1 MYSHLLSFL
10 KRPILKEV
18 SWYTFG
24 QIGVQVFAFLGV
36 IVTARYLGPTNLGLY
51 SFVQNYLGAFMA
63 VSGSIDFYFT
73 WKIAKS
79 DTQLETLKESFGY
92 KLYITSFITLL
103 GVSIAW
109 IILPKDVAILATVLF
124 TPLIL
129 SSTSGFYSFA
139 IANKKAKVLSV
150 MQVVTS
156 SLLFFIKIILV
167 YIQAPLIFFVATNA
181 LEGVLLA
188 IFLTSYFFLQKEI
201 RISFKKFPF
210 PTFFETIR
218 FMHSIKMTIVLL
230 ILWQLIIRIDQLVIA
245 TFSNAYSLGLYAAA
259 VRIAEI
265 PNVFSGILYTVLVSR
280 IALLEKKDKENSKKD
295 FKKIFFLYFI
305 LGSFFALVIVV
316 TAPFLI
322 YILYGQKFLEAVP
335 ILRAYALSIP
345 GSFILTYSFSVFGV
359 QNKPKQQVLIFGFGV
374 IVNIA
379 LIYLLS
385 PYFGLIGS
393 ALATSISYNFLAY
406 LFFRYS
412 R

>member
-1 MYSHLLSFL
+1 
-10 KRPILKEV
+10 
-18 SWYTFG
+18 
-24 QIGVQVFAFLGV
+24 
-36 IVTARYLGPTNLGLY
+36 
-51 SFVQNYLGAFMA
+51 
-63 VSGSIDFYFT
+63 
-73 WKIAKS
+73 
-79 DTQLETLKESFGY
+79 
-92 KLYITSFITLL
+92 
-103 GVSIAW
+103 
-109 IILPKDVAILATVLF
+109 
-124 TPLIL
+124 
-129 SSTSGFYSFA
+129 
-139 IANKKAKVLSV
+139 
-150 MQVVTS
+150 
-156 SLLFFIKIILV
+156 
-167 YIQAPLIFFVATNA
+167 
-181 LEGVLLA
+181 
-188 IFLTSYFFLQKEI
+188 
-201 RISFKKFPF
+201 
-210 PTFFETIR
+210 
-218 FMHSIKMTIVLL
+218 MTIVLL